1 MVLPINKH
9 ITSLE
14 GHTGKYK
21 IKEEFCLIPYERMLN
36 ALDLYVDVCPDD
48 ED

>member
-21 IKEEFCLIPYERMLN
+21 NKRGILLN
-36 ALDLYVDVCPDD
+36 TI
-48 ED
+48 